1 MKKKYSFLQ
10 LVLTLIFVL
19 ALVICNIITA
29 KQIQLPFNIV
39 TTGGFFI
46 FPITYILS
54 DVFSEVYGYRWSR
67 ITCYMAFI
75 ANLMAVIIFTLV
87 INTPSPS
94 YFKNAGAFS
103 IVLGNTPRILFAS
116 LLAFVM
122 GDFVNDRIFAKLK
135 LNHKNDHKGFGF
147 RAILSSLFGE
157 MTDSLIF
164 YPLCFLGAVPLN
176 VLLIMMCTEVIIK
189 TSYEIVILPI
199 TRIVMKK
206 VSNYEVK
213 YNEI

>member
-1 MKKKYSFLQ
+1 MKKEKYSLLQ
-10 LVLTLIFVL
+10 LILTLVFVV

-54 DVFSEVYGYRWSR
+54 DVFSEVYGYKWSR
-67 ITCYMAFI
+67 ITCYLGFA
-75 ANLMAVIIFTLV
+75 ANLIAVLIFALV
-87 INTPSPS
+87 IHTPSPE
-94 YFKNAGAFS
+94 YFENSNAFAV
-103 IVLGNTPRILFAS
+103 VLGNTPRILFAS

-122 GDFVNDRIFAKLK
+122 GDFVNDKIFEKMKLK
-135 LNHKNDHKGFGF
+135 HKQDHKGFSL

-164 YPLCFLGAVPLN
+164 YPICFLGQLPFKT
-176 VLLIMMCTEVIIK
+176 LLVMMCTEVIIK
-189 TSYEIVILPI
+189 TSYEIVILPV

-206 VSNYEVK
+206 VSKYEEGLK
-213 YNEI
+213 

>member
-1 MKKKYSFLQ
+1 MKKKYSILQ
-10 LVLTLIFVL
+10 LVLTLVFVL

-29 KQIQLPFNIV
+29 KQVQLPFNIV

-54 DVFSEVYGYRWSR
+54 DVFSEVYGYKWSR
-67 ITCYMAFI
+67 ITCYMAFL
-75 ANLMAVIIFTLV
+75 ANLIAVIIFTFV

-94 YFKNAGAFS
+94 YFENANAFS

-122 GDFVNDRIFAKLK
+122 GDFVNDKIFAKMKLK
-135 LNHKNDHKGFGF
+135 HKNDHKGFSL

-157 MTDSLIF
+157 MTDSLVF
-164 YPLCFLGAVPLN
+164 YPLCFLGQLPFQT
-176 VLLIMMCTEVIIK
+176 LIVMMITEVIIK
-189 TSYEIVILPI
+189 TSYEIIVLPL
-199 TRIVMKK
+199 TRIVMKL
-206 VSNYEVK
+206 VSKYETD
-213 YNEI
+213 